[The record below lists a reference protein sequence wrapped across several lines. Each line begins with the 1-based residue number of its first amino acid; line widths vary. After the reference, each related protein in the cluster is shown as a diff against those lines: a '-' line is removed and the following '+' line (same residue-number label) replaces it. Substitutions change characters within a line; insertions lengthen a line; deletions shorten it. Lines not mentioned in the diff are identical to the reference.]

1 MYYVD
6 QKNHFVFH
14 KTVRLSADCLVSE
27 LDSNAIEYK
36 NNQYCRITEDF
47 YIYPFPTLIQSE
59 YFAIRYS

>member
-27 LDSNAIEYK
+27 LDSN
-36 NNQYCRITEDF
+36 EDN
-47 YIYPFPTLIQSE
+47 YIFH
-59 YFAIRYS
+59 